1 MTRQMRQILVIIG
14 FVMGF
19 AISFVIGAGLLTPAT
34 IGTAH
39 ALTAEEMLADPALES
54 RARNLSKQLRCL
66 VCQNQSIDDSD
77 ADLAKDLR
85 REVRTQLVAGQTDA
99 AILSDLRAKYG
110 DYVLLAPPLARD
122 TMALWLAPVGFILL
136 GIAITLGM
144 RRRAVQIDSVDNKIS
159 ADNSISSTD
168 RARID
173 ALKRQHEKLNKRDA
187 RLARSKVR

>member
-1 MTRQMRQILVIIG
+1 MTRQMHQILVIIG
-14 FVMGF
+14 F
-19 AISFVIGAGLLTPAT
+19 IIGTGLLTPAT
-34 IGTAH
+34 VGTAH

-144 RRRAVQIDSVDNKIS
+144 RRRAVQTHSADNNMS
-159 ADNSISSTD
+159 PDNSISSAD

-173 ALKRQHEKLNKRDA
+173 ALKRQHENFNKRDT
-187 RLARSKVR
+187 R

>member
-1 MTRQMRQILVIIG
+1 MTRHLPQILVIIG
-14 FVMGF
+14 FVIGF
-19 AISFVIGAGLLTPAT
+19 AIGAGPLTPAS

-39 ALTAEEMLADPALES
+39 ALTAEEMLADPTLES

-85 REVRTQLVAGQTDA
+85 REVRTQLVAGQTDD

-110 DYVLLAPPLARD
+110 DYVLLSPPLAKD
-122 TMALWLAPVGFILL
+122 TIALWLAPIGFILL
-136 GIAITLGM
+136 GIAITFGA
-144 RRRAVQIDSVDNKIS
+144 RRRAAQIDSS
-159 ADNSISSTD
+159 DNSISSTD

-173 ALKRQHEKLNKRDA
+173 ALIRQHKNLNKRDT
-187 RLARSKVR
+187 R

>member
-1 MTRQMRQILVIIG
+1 
-14 FVMGF
+14 
-19 AISFVIGAGLLTPAT
+19 
-34 IGTAH
+34 
-39 ALTAEEMLADPALES
+39 
-54 RARNLSKQLRCL
+54 
-66 VCQNQSIDDSD
+66 
-77 ADLAKDLR
+77 
-85 REVRTQLVAGQTDA
+85 VRTQLVAGQTDD

-144 RRRAVQIDSVDNKIS
+144 RRRAAQIDSADNNIS

-173 ALKRQHEKLNKRDA
+173 ALKRQHENLNKRDA
-187 RLARSKVR
+187 R

>member
-1 MTRQMRQILVIIG
+1 MIRSGLYILLICV
-14 FVMGF
+14 FVMGSARLIPSLISTAN
-19 AISFVIGAGLLTPAT
+19 AI
-34 IGTAH
+34 
-39 ALTAEEMLADPALES
+39 TAEEMLADPLLEN
-54 RARNLSKQLRCL
+54 RARNLSQELRCL

-144 RRRAVQIDSVDNKIS
+144 RRRAVQTHSADNNMS
-159 ADNSISSTD
+159 PDNSISSAD

-173 ALKRQHEKLNKRDA
+173 ALKRQHENLNKRDT
-187 RLARSKVR
+187 R

>member
-1 MTRQMRQILVIIG
+1 MTRQMPQISVIIG
-14 FVMGF
+14 FFIGF
-19 AISFVIGAGLLTPAT
+19 AIGAGLLTPAT

-66 VCQNQSIDDSD
+66 VCPNQSIDDSD
-77 ADLAKDLR
+77 ADLARDFR

-144 RRRAVQIDSVDNKIS
+144 RRRAVTGDGANNNI
-159 ADNSISSTD
+159 SISSTD

-173 ALKRQHEKLNKRDA
+173 ALKRQHQNQNKRDTT
-187 RLARSKVR
+187 